1 MTRAGRVARAF
12 TVLLWQVER
21 ITQSFTER
29 LRFLSA
35 ERLRLTDELRR
46 AHAASPRSPGK
57 VAHAA
62 ADSEAMVASLHAEI
76 GELKARLLRKDGGAP
91 ADGERGALQRRLLES
106 ESRYGTLAAQL
117 STCEDRLAEQRAQRE
132 WLELELSSVNERH
145 EAELRRTASQVPP
158 CLGTHRQYSIVHSQ
172 GTPAPLRACA

>member
-1 MTRAGRVARAF
+1 MSIFTSPRSEAF

-91 ADGERGALQRRLLES
+91 ADGERGALQQRLLES

-132 WLELELSSVNERH
+132 WLELETLSARFNATSGAWAVYDWSVPLSE
-145 EAELRRTASQVPP
+145 QVA
-158 CLGTHRQYSIVHSQ
+158 THF
-172 GTPAPLRACA
+172 C